1 MHDRKVAIIKNKKI
15 YMSSDYVRKIINTYK
30 GRNLLNS
37 NQGINDIL
45 LKIEGSQNIDVSKE
59 QPLILFNKSKKRD
72 INMENQI
79 KKELAENQGFLNNDA
94 LKKNLLRFYSYDL
107 SKDNTTKTKTKN
119 LFRYPLSYN
128 KKRKARNKQNT
139 NSELFHSIQ
148 SMDGHKRNKQEEYSN
163 SIRERLKSSTS
174 KKNKNNNLYVGTQAP
189 TLKRKNTMEQLTNN
203 ILINKK
209 FLEKSLSKKEKN
221 MNSIRQRKKEYL
233 DLNAITYEN
242 IDVEENKSD
251 EKEKKRKVKI
261 FKNGKYIKNIFKNK
275 KENKSENNKE
285 NVVEKKKKKLKDIKC
300 SVDAFEYINKI
311 QKEIK
316 NLKIV
321 SNK

>member
-1 MHDRKVAIIKNKKI
+1 
-15 YMSSDYVRKIINTYK
+15 
-30 GRNLLNS
+30 
-37 NQGINDIL
+37 
-45 LKIEGSQNIDVSKE
+45 
-59 QPLILFNKSKKRD
+59 
-72 INMENQI
+72 MENQI

-128 KKRKARNKQNT
+128 KNRKARNKQNT

-148 SMDGHKRNKQEEYSN
+148 SMDGHKRNKQKEYSN

-203 ILINKK
+203 ILTNKK
-209 FLEKSLSKKEKN
+209 FLEKSLTKKEKN

-275 KENKSENNKE
+275 KENKNENNKE

>member
-94 LKKNLLRFYSYDL
+94 LKKKLLRFYSYDL

-119 LFRYPLSYN
+119 LFKYPLSYN
-128 KKRKARNKQNT
+128 KNRKARNKQNT

-148 SMDGHKRNKQEEYSN
+148 SMDGHKRNKQKEYSN

-174 KKNKNNNLYVGTQAP
+174 KKN
-189 TLKRKNTMEQLTNN
+189 N
-203 ILINKK
+203 ICWDPSPNPETKKYHGAIN
-209 FLEKSLSKKEKN
+209 
-221 MNSIRQRKKEYL
+221 
-233 DLNAITYEN
+233 
-242 IDVEENKSD
+242 
-251 EKEKKRKVKI
+251 
-261 FKNGKYIKNIFKNK
+261 
-275 KENKSENNKE
+275 
-285 NVVEKKKKKLKDIKC
+285 
-300 SVDAFEYINKI
+300 
-311 QKEIK
+311 
-316 NLKIV
+316 
-321 SNK
+321 

>member
-1 MHDRKVAIIKNKKI
+1 
-15 YMSSDYVRKIINTYK
+15 
-30 GRNLLNS
+30 
-37 NQGINDIL
+37 
-45 LKIEGSQNIDVSKE
+45 
-59 QPLILFNKSKKRD
+59 
-72 INMENQI
+72 
-79 KKELAENQGFLNNDA
+79 
-94 LKKNLLRFYSYDL
+94 
-107 SKDNTTKTKTKN
+107 
-119 LFRYPLSYN
+119 
-128 KKRKARNKQNT
+128 
-139 NSELFHSIQ
+139 
-148 SMDGHKRNKQEEYSN
+148 
-163 SIRERLKSSTS
+163 
-174 KKNKNNNLYVGTQAP
+174 
-189 TLKRKNTMEQLTNN
+189 MEQLTNN
-203 ILINKK
+203 ILTNKK
-209 FLEKSLSKKEKN
+209 FLEKSLTKKEKN

-275 KENKSENNKE
+275 KENKNENNKE